1 MMNMQTAHIS
11 RVDLNLLPPL
21 LVLLEERHVSRAAD
35 RLALSQPAMS
45 RALQRLRRHFGD
57 ELLVRGPDGYS
68 LTPRAERIRAQ
79 LATVVV
85 ELNHLF
91 DTETFDPATAAQSF
105 RLAVSDYV
113 VSAFGPALVQKI
125 LSQSPNSTVT
135 YEALDVHAFDK
146 LDAGKLDLVIYGRP
160 GPARYRSQH
169 LFTDRFACV
178 VAADHPLAQRKSV
191 SLAQYLRWPHVSID
205 IGQPG
210 LDRILESLDASPR
223 IAVVMP
229 YLVLGTSVL
238 PGTELVLTVP
248 ARLASQFA
256 EPTHTR
262 VLSAPRE
269 LGELQFYAVWHPR
282 VDEDR
287 SHGWL
292 RQLVHTV
299 AAAPTTHRRGA
310 RMGG

>member
-1 MMNMQTAHIS
+1 MS

-21 LVLLEERHVSRAAD
+21 VALLEERHVSRAAD

-45 RALQRLRRHFGD
+45 RALQRLRRYFAD

-79 LATVVV
+79 LATVVTQ
-85 ELNHLF
+85 LDQLF
-91 DTETFDPATAAQSF
+91 ATETFDPATAAQSF
-105 RLAVSDYV
+105 RLAVSDYI
-113 VSAFGPALVQKI
+113 VSAFGPALVQTI

-135 YEALDVHAFDK
+135 CEPLDVHAFDK
-146 LDAGKLDLVIYGRP
+146 LDTGTLDMVIYGRQAP
-160 GPARYRSQH
+160 HRYCSQH

-210 LDRILESLDASPR
+210 LDRILESLEASRR

-229 YLVLGTSVL
+229 YHVLGTSIL

-248 ARLASQFA
+248 ARLAAEFA
-256 EPTHTR
+256 DPRRTR
-262 VLSAPRE
+262 VLAAPRE
-269 LGELQFYAVWHPR
+269 LGDLHFYAVWHPR
-282 VDEDR
+282 VDQDP
-287 SHGWL
+287 SHAWL
-292 RQLVHTV
+292 RGIVRTV
-299 AAAPTTHRRGA
+299 AAVGPESRPVSRADAMSENP
-310 RMGG
+310 